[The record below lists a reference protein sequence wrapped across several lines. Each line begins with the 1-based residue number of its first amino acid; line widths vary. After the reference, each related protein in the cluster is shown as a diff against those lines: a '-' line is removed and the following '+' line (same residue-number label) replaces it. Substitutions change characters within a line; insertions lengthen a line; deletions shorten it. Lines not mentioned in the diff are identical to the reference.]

1 MAAEN
6 PLIGRLTEG
15 NRKYQRSAVSALD
28 VSTALREQTAREGQK
43 PYAIVVCC
51 SDSRMIPEA
60 VFSAGLG
67 ELSVI
72 RVAGNV
78 LDRHQL
84 GSIEYAAEHL
94 GCKLILVLGHTGCGA
109 VAAALGG
116 ETEGFVR
123 YITDEIRLA
132 AGDERDPDRA
142 CEKNVLHAVESIR
155 RSFAEHPEIPSEGLD
170 LRGAV
175 YDIRSGAVRWL

>member
-6 PLIGRLTEG
+6 SLIGRLMEG
-15 NRKYQRSAVSALD
+15 NRRYQSSAVSALD
-28 VSTALREQTAREGQK
+28 VSPALREQTAREGQK
-43 PYAIVVCC
+43 PYAIVICC
-51 SDSRMIPEA
+51 SDSRVIPEA

-67 ELSVI
+67 ELFVI

-109 VAAALGG
+109 VAAALAG
-116 ETEGFVR
+116 ESEGFVR

-132 AGDERDPDRA
+132 IGEEADADRA
-142 CEKNVLHAVESIR
+142 CALNVLHAVESIR
-155 RSFAEHPEIPSEGLD
+155 SAFDEHPEIPSEGLEV
-170 LRGAV
+170 RGAV